1 MGRRCYEGFM
11 DTSLKKKPKQER
23 SRFLFD
29 SIIQAAQNI
38 YSHSQDISINKIAE
52 KAGVSI
58 GSLYQYF
65 PNKDAIID
73 EIGRRTVGERIAE
86 FEANLEH
93 IRHLPL
99 QEGMEKLIEFVC
111 DMYFKHPLLLKTIF
125 TKFPGWKQ
133 TTGVQKY
140 REQVVEMFVNR
151 LNRSEQSTLRSRN
164 HKLTAFVMMTAV
176 MSNIE
181 SAVLRYPE
189 ISAEDLKAEL
199 SALCRGYLF
208 KRDQSGAVPAT
219 DSEATENTQIQ

>member
-1 MGRRCYEGFM
+1 MN
-11 DTSLKKKPKQER
+11 TNLKKVPKQER

-29 SIIQAAQNI
+29 SIIQAAQNF
-38 YSHSQDISINKIAE
+38 YSQTHDISINKIAE

-86 FEANLEH
+86 FEAHLEQV
-93 IRHLPL
+93 RNLPL
-99 QEGMEKLIEFVC
+99 EEAMDKLIDFVC
-111 DMYFKHPLLLKTIF
+111 NLYFKHPLLLKTVF

-140 REQVVEMFVNR
+140 RDQVVDLFVNR
-151 LNRSEQSTLRSRN
+151 LNRTDQSALRSPN
-164 HKLTAFVMMTAV
+164 HKLTAFVMMTSV
-176 MSNIE
+176 MSTIE
-181 SAVLRYPE
+181 AAVIRYPNDF
-189 ISAEDLKAEL
+189 SPAELKAEL

-208 KRDQSGAVPAT
+208 KTSFVPN
-219 DSEATENTQIQ
+219 EGGGERI